1 VTKAERSWGLREG
14 DEIVPGRRALRL
26 LGGGRRYEAY
36 LAWDE
41 RLHALVVAKLL
52 RPDQAGDEHARAALM
67 AEAALLRELAH
78 PLLLRS
84 FGLVPDGPRPHLVLE
99 QIEGPRLSTLIR
111 RHGLALEQLLPLGLD
126 VARLLRY
133 LATEQVVHLDVKPSN
148 IIMAGRPRLIDLS
161 VARRI
166 KEFRLPGERAR
177 SSPLAF
183 GENGF
188 ACQASGA
195 RSSPLA
201 FGDVRLPLDAPV
213 GTDPYMAPEQ
223 CEVASFGALGPP
235 ADVWG
240 LGATLFEALAGVP
253 PFAPDGER
261 FPQLRAAP
269 GPLPRAVPARLGEL
283 VSDCLARDPARR
295 PSPADV
301 DARLQA
307 LVERLPAPR
316 LSRFRPGGAA
326 RLRQL
331 DGR

>member
-1 VTKAERSWGLREG
+1 MTGERSWALAEG

-52 RPDQAGDEHARAALM
+52 RPHQAGDERARAALL

-84 FGLVPDGPRPHLVLE
+84 FGTEPDGPRPHLVLE

-133 LATEQVVHLDVKPSN
+133 LETEGVVHLDVKPSN

-161 VARRI
+161 VARRTR
-166 KEFRLPGERAR
+166 ELRT
-177 SSPLAF
+177 
-183 GENGF
+183 
-188 ACQASGA
+188 
-195 RSSPLA
+195 
-201 FGDVRLPLDAPV
+201 LDAPV

-223 CEVASFGALGPP
+223 CEVARFGALGPP

-269 GPLPRAVPARLGEL
+269 GPLPRHVPARLREL
-283 VSDCLARDPARR
+283 VGDCLVWDPALR
-295 PSPADV
+295 PSLAEV
-301 DARLQA
+301 DERLQA
-307 LVERLPAPR
+307 HVERLPAPR

-326 RLRQL
+326 RLQQL
-331 DGR
+331 DRT

>member
-1 VTKAERSWGLREG
+1 MTGDRQSWRLGEG

-41 RLHALVVAKLL
+41 RLHALVVAKVL
-52 RPDQAGDEHARAALM
+52 RPDQVGDDHARAALA

-84 FGLVPDGPRPHLVLE
+84 FGTEPDGPRPHLVLE

-133 LATEQVVHLDVKPSN
+133 LASERVVHLDVKPSN

-161 VARRI
+161 VARRMH
-166 KEFRLPGERAR
+166 ELRT
-177 SSPLAF
+177 
-183 GENGF
+183 
-188 ACQASGA
+188 
-195 RSSPLA
+195 
-201 FGDVRLPLDAPV
+201 LDAPV
-213 GTDPYMAPEQ
+213 GTDAYMAPEQ
-223 CEVASFGALGPP
+223 CEPARFGLLGPP

-240 LGATLFEALAGVP
+240 LGATLYDALAGAP
-253 PFAPDGER
+253 PFAPDGDR
-261 FPQLRAAP
+261 FPQLRARA
-269 GPLPRAVPARLGEL
+269 GRLPRHVPARLRDL
-283 VSDCLARDPARR
+283 VAECLAPDPAQR
-295 PSPADV
+295 PSLADV
-301 DARLQA
+301 EERLQA

-316 LSRFRPGGAA
+316 LSRFRPGGSA
-326 RLRQL
+326 RLREL
-331 DGR
+331 DRR

>member
-1 VTKAERSWGLREG
+1 VTTDWELGED

-52 RPDQAGDEHARAALM
+52 RPHLVGDAHARAALA

-84 FGLVPDGPRPHLVLE
+84 FGTVTDGPRPHLVLE

-111 RHGLALEQLLPLGLD
+111 RSGLALEQLLPLGLD

-133 LATEQVVHLDVKPSN
+133 LGNERIVHLDVKPSN

-161 VARRI
+161 VARHTRELGSI
-166 KEFRLPGERAR
+166 
-177 SSPLAF
+177 
-183 GENGF
+183 
-188 ACQASGA
+188 
-195 RSSPLA
+195 
-201 FGDVRLPLDAPV
+201 DAPV

-223 CEVASFGALGPP
+223 CEVARFGALGPP

-253 PFAPDGER
+253 PFAPDGQR
-261 FPQLRAAP
+261 FR
-269 GPLPRAVPARLGEL
+269 
-283 VSDCLARDPARR
+283 SCARR
-295 PSPADV
+295 RGRCRVTSRDGCASSSPTASRRIRRTGRRSGRSTS
-301 DARLQA
+301 ACSGSSSGC
-307 LVERLPAPR
+307 PR
-316 LSRFRPGGAA
+316 RG
-326 RLRQL
+326 
-331 DGR
+331 

>member
-1 VTKAERSWGLREG
+1 VTTEKRSWGLGEG
-14 DEIVPGRRALRL
+14 DEIVPGRHALRV

-41 RLHALVVAKLL
+41 QLHALVVAKLL
-52 RPDQAGDEHARAALM
+52 RPDQVGDAHARAALA
-67 AEAALLRELAH
+67 AEAKLLRELAH

-84 FGLVPDGPRPHLVLE
+84 FGSVPGGPRPHLVLE

-133 LATEQVVHLDVKPSN
+133 LESERVVHLDVKPSN

-166 KEFRLPGERAR
+166 EEFRLPGERAR

-183 GENGF
+183 G
-188 ACQASGA
+188 
-195 RSSPLA
+195 
-201 FGDVRLPLDAPV
+201 DVTLPLDAPV

-223 CEVASFGALGPP
+223 CEVARFGALGPP

-269 GPLPRAVPARLGEL
+269 GPLPRHAPARLREL
-283 VSDCLARDPARR
+283 VLACLAPDPSQR
-295 PSPADV
+295 PSLAGV
-301 DARLQA
+301 EERLQA

-331 DGR
+331 DLG

>member
-1 VTKAERSWGLREG
+1 VTTGERSWRLAEG

-26 LGGGRRYEAY
+26 LGGGRRSEAY

-52 RPDQAGDEHARAALM
+52 RPHRVGDAHARAALA
-67 AEAALLRELAH
+67 AEATLLRELAH

-84 FGLVPDGPRPHLVLE
+84 FGTVPDGPRPHLVLE
-99 QIEGPRLSTLIR
+99 HVEGPRLSTLIR

-133 LATEQVVHLDVKPSN
+133 LATERVVHLDVKPSN

-161 VARRI
+161 VARRTR
-166 KEFRLPGERAR
+166 ELGT
-177 SSPLAF
+177 
-183 GENGF
+183 
-188 ACQASGA
+188 
-195 RSSPLA
+195 
-201 FGDVRLPLDAPV
+201 LDAPV

-223 CEVASFGALGPP
+223 CEVARLGALGPP

-261 FPQLRAAP
+261 FPQLRSAP
-269 GPLPRAVPARLGEL
+269 ERLPRHIPARLREL
-283 VSDCLARDPARR
+283 VSDCLAPDPARR
-295 PSPADV
+295 PSLIEV
-301 DARLQA
+301 EERLQA

-326 RLRQL
+326 RLRRL
-331 DGR
+331 DLR